1 MELNEASL
9 IEREI
14 VIRKMQLPKDVLET
28 RRSIARWLALALGII
43 NPGESRLSAVAVLD
57 ALVDFQFVR
66 GTDPTV
72 KDIMGYIEKNW
83 EAMNEKTLRYHLL
96 RMKNMGIIENKEG
109 KFYFK
114 PPAVG
119 NRYDAAVW
127 ADQLFRSELEDVSKK
142 ISEAVKEIKNKS
154 V

>member
-1 MELNEASL
+1 
-9 IEREI
+9 
-14 VIRKMQLPKDVLET
+14 
-28 RRSIARWLALALGII
+28 
-43 NPGESRLSAVAVLD
+43 
-57 ALVDFQFVR
+57 
-66 GTDPTV
+66 
-72 KDIMGYIEKNW
+72 
-83 EAMNEKTLRYHLL
+83 LL

-142 ISEAVKEIKNKS
+142 ISEAIKEIKNKS

>member
-14 VIRKMQLPKDVLET
+14 VIRRMQLTGDVLET

-57 ALVDFQFVR
+57 ALVDFQFIR
-66 GTDPTV
+66 NIDPTA
-72 KDIMGYIEKNW
+72 KDLMDYIGKNW
-83 EAMNEKTLRYHLL
+83 ESINEKTLRYHLL
-96 RMKNMGIIENKEG
+96 RMKNMGIVENKEG
-109 KFYFK
+109 KFFFR

-119 NRYDAAVW
+119 NRYDAVAW
-127 ADQLFRSELEDVSKK
+127 AEQLFRPELDDVSKK
-142 ISEAVKEIKNKS
+142 IGEAIKAIKSKS